1 MEVCVPL
8 SFPHHFLT
16 IFIPVTKEVCLTT
29 NHISNGAC
37 LCIVLSGKPRSQK
50 AIWAARERSNGS
62 NERLSRLGKA
72 AASLSLPKELT
83 SGRDSGRRLLL
94 MPYFKHVI
102 HVSMHPMIQYLGILI
117 RFLRN
122 IVHVWNAGRR
132 CVIQNSLPLV

>member
-83 SGRDSGRRLLL
+83 SGRDSGGRLLL

-102 HVSMHPMIQYLGILI
+102 QIQYLGILI
-117 RFLRN
+117 RFLCN
-122 IVHVWNAGRR
+122 IVYVWNASRR